1 MKGTDFKLT
10 LTNAG
15 TRHYQQLSQEFTSV
29 MNDVVDETLGDADP
43 NDYVRIVM
51 SSDDFDGSLNTPYI
65 LRSNINGDWLSELA
79 SKLLQSHETFDLEN
93 NFILH
98 VQHGRLPRGNGACKR
113 KIAVS
118 MLQNILL
125 KQCVV
130 TSIAQH
136 NDVPCFGYA
145 LLQHV
150 CF

>member
-1 MKGTDFKLT
+1 
-10 LTNAG
+10 
-15 TRHYQQLSQEFTSV
+15 

-51 SSDDFDGSLNTPYI
+51 SSDDFDRSLNTPYM

-79 SKLLQSHETFDLEN
+79 SKLLQSHETIDLEN

-98 VQHGRLPRGNGACKR
+98 VQHVRLSRGNGACKR

-130 TSIAQH
+130 TSIIAQH

-145 LLQHV
+145 LFVACMYLDKSLTP
-150 CF
+150 

>member
-1 MKGTDFKLT
+1 
-10 LTNAG
+10 
-15 TRHYQQLSQEFTSV
+15 

-51 SSDDFDGSLNTPYI
+51 SSDDFDRSLNTPYM

-79 SKLLQSHETFDLEN
+79 GKLLQSHETIDLEN

-98 VQHGRLPRGNGACKR
+98 VQHVRLPRGNGACKR

-125 KQCVV
+125 KHCVV
-130 TSIAQH
+130 TSIA
-136 NDVPCFGYA
+136 
-145 LLQHV
+145 
-150 CF
+150 